1 MTVQLRLWT
10 GFGITLV
17 FLLVIAAVGHYES
30 KRVSISEQKI
40 IHTYQDLVTL
50 ETVISELKD
59 AETGQRGYLLT
70 SDELYLQPY
79 YFALKILPDLLQE
92 LMFLIAD
99 NPRQQQS
106 LIELNTLVDQ
116 KLAKLDQT
124 IVTQRLGKT
133 EAALAMIRTSQGRTI
148 MDQIRSVVKQMRQ
161 EEERL
166 LKIRIIDSKNKAKS
180 ATLITYGVSF
190 SIFIIGV
197 LIAFLTS
204 KSISDDYIR
213 LQSAEA
219 SLAMANQELQN
230 FVYRTS
236 HDFKS
241 PLLGIISMTTFIKE
255 DLESGSIDEVLDNVA
270 RIRKNADALTAVV
283 SSTLQLA
290 KTDLSDNH
298 VETVHLNAL
307 LIDIYAR
314 LDALAK
320 QHKVELRVGD
330 GIKTNTINSDPN
342 HLMTALEN
350 IISNAIKYADGNRQ
364 QSFVAID
371 AALDINGSV
380 HITISD
386 NGVGIPEKRHSEVF
400 QMFKQFHPE
409 RANGS
414 GLGMYIIKKS
424 VRRIGGVI
432 SFDSTPKGTNFH
444 LRIPHLAATP
454 HLATAQEPT

>member
-1 MTVQLRLWT
+1 MTVRLRLWT

-59 AETGQRGYLLT
+59 AETSQRGYLLT

-116 KLAKLDQT
+116 KLAKLDLT

-133 EAALAMIRTSQGRTI
+133 EAALAMVRTSQGRTI

-166 LKIRIIDSKNKAKS
+166 LKICIIDSKNKAQS

-213 LQSAEA
+213 LQTAEA

-320 QHKVELRVGD
+320 QHKVEL
-330 GIKTNTINSDPN
+330 S
-342 HLMTALEN
+342 
-350 IISNAIKYADGNRQ
+350 
-364 QSFVAID
+364 
-371 AALDINGSV
+371 
-380 HITISD
+380 
-386 NGVGIPEKRHSEVF
+386 
-400 QMFKQFHPE
+400 
-409 RANGS
+409 
-414 GLGMYIIKKS
+414 
-424 VRRIGGVI
+424 
-432 SFDSTPKGTNFH
+432 
-444 LRIPHLAATP
+444 
-454 HLATAQEPT
+454 